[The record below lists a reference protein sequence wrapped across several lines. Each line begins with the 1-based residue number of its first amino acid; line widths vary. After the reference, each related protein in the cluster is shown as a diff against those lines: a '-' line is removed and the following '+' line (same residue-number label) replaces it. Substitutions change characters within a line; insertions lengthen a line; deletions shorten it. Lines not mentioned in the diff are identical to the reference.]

1 MRAAVLERPHTP
13 LVLQE
18 VATPAVGPHEALVR
32 VHACGVCHTDL
43 HLAEGLFQTL
53 GYDPFPLIPGHEIA
67 GVVEACGVEVTGVRP
82 GDRVAVYWW
91 HSCGRCRCCLGGE
104 EESCLEGLAQM
115 QATGLTRSGGYAQ
128 WVSVPAEC
136 LIPLPAE
143 IDFAAAAPFGC
154 AGLTVYAGL
163 LNAGLRPGQRAAML
177 GLGGLGHLGLQIAR
191 AMGAEVVALT
201 SSESKQELAARLG
214 AHHVLLA
221 AGRDFGKRL
230 RALGGVDVVIS
241 TTMDFQTIRDVLD
254 GLLPQG
260 TLVLA
265 SLTAGRLPIDPRTFV
280 LAQQR
285 VMGSFLGSRVQF
297 QELLNLAVLHRIRP
311 LLERYP
317 LEQVNAVHQ
326 RLRENKVQ
334 FRAVLEPQP

>member
-1 MRAAVLERPHTP
+1 MRAALLERPQTP
-13 LVLQE
+13 LVLKE
-18 VATPAVGPHEALVR
+18 VPTPDVGPRDALVR
-32 VHACGVCHTDL
+32 VRACGVCHTDL
-43 HLAEGLFQTL
+43 HLAEGLFKTL

-67 GVVEACGVEVTGVRP
+67 GVVEAWGAEVTGLRQ

-104 EESCLEGLAQM
+104 EEACLEGLAKM
-115 QATGLTRSGGYAQ
+115 RATGLTRHGGYAP
-128 WVSVPAEC
+128 WVSVPADC

-143 IDFAAAAPFGC
+143 MDFAAAAPFGC

-163 LNAGLRPGQRAAML
+163 INAGLKPGRRVAML
-177 GLGGLGHLGLQIAR
+177 GLGGLGHLGLPIAR
-191 AMGAEVVALT
+191 AMGAEVIALT
-201 SSESKQELAARLG
+201 SSECKQEVAERLG

-221 AGRDFGKRL
+221 TGRDFGKRL
-230 RALGGVDVVIS
+230 RELGGVDVVVS
-241 TTMDFQTIRDVLD
+241 TTMDFQTIRDVME
-254 GLLPQG
+254 GLVPQG

-285 VMGSFLGSRVQF
+285 VMGSFLGSRVQL
-297 QELLNLAVLHRIRP
+297 QDLLQLAVLHKIRP
-311 LLERYP
+311 LVERYP
-317 LEQVNAVHQ
+317 LEQVNDVHQ

-334 FRAVLEPQP
+334 FRAVLEPE

>member
-1 MRAAVLERPHTP
+1 MRAAVLKRPQTP

-18 VATPAVGPHEALVR
+18 VATPAVGPREALVR

-43 HLAEGLFQTL
+43 HLAEGLFQAF

-67 GVVEACGVEVTGVRP
+67 GVVEVCGAEVTGVRP

-91 HSCGRCRCCLGGE
+91 HSCGRCPCCLSGE

-115 QATGLTRSGGYAQ
+115 QATGLTRPGGYAP

-136 LIPLPAE
+136 LVPLPAE

-163 LNAGLRPGQRAAML
+163 INAGLRPGQRVAML

-191 AMGAEVVALT
+191 AMGAEVIALT
-201 SSESKQELAARLG
+201 SSESKQELATRLG

-221 AGRDFGKRL
+221 TGRDFGKRL

-297 QELLNLAVLHRIRP
+297 QELLHLAVLHRIRP

-317 LEQVNAVHQ
+317 LEQVNEVHQ

>member
-1 MRAAVLERPHTP
+1 M
-13 LVLQE
+13 
-18 VATPAVGPHEALVR
+18 VGPRDALVR
-32 VHACGVCHTDL
+32 VQACGVCHTDL
-43 HLAEGLFQTL
+43 HLAEGLFKAF

-67 GVVEACGVEVTGVRP
+67 GVVEECGAEVAGVQP

-91 HSCGRCRCCLGGE
+91 HSCGRCRCCLAGE
-104 EESCLEGLAQM
+104 EESCLEGLARM
-115 QATGLTRSGGYAQ
+115 QATGLTRPGGYAQ
-128 WVSVPAEC
+128 WASVPADC
-136 LIPLPAE
+136 LIPLPPE
-143 IDFAAAAPFGC
+143 IDFTAAAPFGC
-154 AGLTVYAGL
+154 AGLTVYAAL
-163 LNAGLRPGQRAAML
+163 VNAGLRPGQRAAML

-201 SSESKQELAARLG
+201 STEAKQELATRLG

-230 RALGGVDVVIS
+230 RELGGVDVVVS
-241 TTMDFQTIRDVLD
+241 TTMDFQTIRDVMD

-285 VMGSFLGSRVQF
+285 VMGSFLGSRAQF
-297 QELLNLAVLHRIRP
+297 QQLLHLAVLHGIRP
-311 LLERYP
+311 LVERYP
-317 LEQVNAVHQ
+317 LEQVNEVWQ

-334 FRAVLEPQP
+334 FRAVLEPN

>member
-1 MRAAVLERPHTP
+1 MPT
-13 LVLQE
+13 
-18 VATPAVGPHEALVR
+18 VGPRDALVR
-32 VHACGVCHTDL
+32 VRACGVCHTDL
-43 HLAEGLFQTL
+43 HLADGLFKTF

-67 GVVEACGVEVTGVRP
+67 GEVESWGCEVSGWRQ

-91 HSCGRCRCCLGGE
+91 HSCGRCRCCLTGE
-104 EESCLEGLAQM
+104 EESCLEGLAKM
-115 QATGLTRSGGYAQ
+115 QATGLTRNGGYAP
-128 WVSVPAEC
+128 WVSVPADC
-136 LIPLPAE
+136 LLPLPPE
-143 IDFAAAAPFGC
+143 IEFAAAAPFGC

-163 LNAGLRPGQRAAML
+163 VNAGLRPGRRVAIL

-201 SSESKQELAARLG
+201 SSESKQEIAARLG

-221 AGRDFGKRL
+221 TGRDFGKRL
-230 RALGGVDVVIS
+230 RELGGVDVAVS
-241 TTMDFQTIRDVLD
+241 TTMDFQAIRDVMD

-265 SLTAGRLPIDPRTFV
+265 ALTAGRLPIDPRTFV

-285 VMGSFLGSRVQF
+285 VMGSFLGSRAQL
-297 QELLNLAVLHRIRP
+297 QELLHLAAMHGIRP
-311 LLERYP
+311 LVERYP
-317 LEQVNAVHQ
+317 LEQVHDVYQ

-334 FRAVLEPQP
+334 FRAVLEPE